1 MSDYFRPHRPGAQV
15 FFTVRIADRHDDL
28 LVREIERLRHA
39 TRITRTRFP
48 FEINEIVVLPAVIH
62 TIWTMPEGD
71 ADFSARWR
79 LLKSHFSRGLPT
91 PAHRNPVT
99 ERRGEKGIWQRRF
112 WEHHL
117 RDADDF
123 EAHRQMILKAP
134 VQAGFVRRPQDWAW
148 SSVHR
153 AIRRGDYDPN
163 TPVGAAYLPNVL
175 PGRQTDRKTA

>member
-1 MSDYFRPHRPGAQV
+1 MSNYIRPNRPGAQL
-15 FFTVRIADRHDDL
+15 FFTVRLANRNDDL
-28 LVREIERLRHA
+28 LIREIERLRHA
-39 TRITRTRFP
+39 TRITRARYP
-48 FEINEIVVLPAVIH
+48 FEINEIAVLPSVIH

-79 LLKSHFSRGLPT
+79 MLKSHFSRGLPT

-134 VQAGFVRRPQDWAW
+134 VQAGLVRRPQDWAY
-148 SSVHR
+148 SSIHR
-153 AIRRGDYDPN
+153 AIRRGDYNPN
-163 TPVGAAYLPNVL
+163 APIGQAYSPLNMQAQQVSS
-175 PGRQTDRKTA
+175 